1 MAQHLAN
8 KLGVNVMAPSATA
21 WIHPDDRVTIGR
33 SPTDDSGAWNSFDPG
48 NRFQEGTPGNA
59 NQQPVAD
66 ADASSVDSGNSVD
79 TADGVNADTGPPG
92 GLEPAPD
99 GPAVAAGVA
108 SPEATAAAQSLAGR
122 AAGENVAKFAFDPSE
137 VDAVKQQAR
146 EDARVAAEA
155 AYDTAIADGKSPK
168 QAHREAKMA
177 AKAAARQRATAEAQ
191 RAARDMAR
199 QAIANGGAFDPSK
212 LDADANAQL
221 TNYQS
226 GSFEAQRIA
235 PAVAGMSDANFQTFM
250 ANEVST
256 GAVPAPQS
264 RNISAPN
271 PPPALQAMLIWEY
284 PDGTVVR
291 YKPLGDERRPNPTYS
306 IEMKKNPS
314 LPDSGPD
321 DAAFKVGSSGTAV
334 PKNAF
339 EALNPFSLQTNA
351 IQFHAFEDGLM
362 NAGHLNLTP

>member
-21 WIHPDDRVTIGR
+21 WIHPDGRVTIGR

-108 SPEATAAAQSLAGR
+108 SPEATAAARELAGG
-122 AAGENVAKFAFDPSE
+122 AAAQNVKKFVFDASE
-137 VDAVKQQAR
+137 SDAVKQRVR
-146 EDARVAAEA
+146 ERAQDAAEQ
-155 AYDTAIADGKSPK
+155 AYDAAIVAGKTPK
-168 QAHREAKMA
+168 QARKDAN
-177 AKAAARQRATAEAQ
+177 KAATQAARAEAEAEAQ
-191 RAARDMAR
+191 RAAQDMAQ
-199 QAIANGGAFDPSK
+199 QAIANGGAIDAST
-212 LDADANAQL
+212 LDADASAQL
-221 TNYQS
+221 ANYQS
-226 GSFEAQRIA
+226 GSFDAQRIA
-235 PAVAGMSDANFQTFM
+235 PAVAGMSDADFQAFM

-271 PPPALQAMLIWEY
+271 PPPAQQAMQIWEY

-291 YKPLGDERRPNPTYS
+291 YKPLGDAMRPNPTYA
-306 IEMKKNPS
+306 IEVKGNPT
-314 LPDSGPD
+314 LPDSGLGS
-321 DAAFKVGSSGTAV
+321 AAFKVDSSGGAV
-334 PKNAF
+334 PKKPDDVA
-339 EALNPFSLQTNA
+339 NPFSPANNR
-351 IQFHAFEDGLM
+351 IQHDAFLEYLM
-362 NAGHLNLTP
+362 SAGHLSLS